1 MERKDNYVL
10 QMQQAKKYFLTYD
23 QQKIIEKCRLEA
35 DEEYLYA
42 RMLGSRYRLNR
53 TTVNLERLK
62 SGAWVDGNS
71 FSEVM
76 TLLDLL
82 CDSRE
87 DRFLTGRWV
96 SIQALGLQFHQNLM
110 EDSRDSLA
118 EHFDREPERLRSAC
132 MALGGEPIKGAD
144 IGYAVELFDGLK
156 IGILFWHGDEEVAPR
171 LRYMLDENAK
181 MYLKDETMHY
191 ALGIL
196 RRRLEKPGE

>member
-87 DRFLTGRWV
+87 DRFLTGR
-96 SIQALGLQFHQNLM
+96 
-110 EDSRDSLA
+110 
-118 EHFDREPERLRSAC
+118 
-132 MALGGEPIKGAD
+132 
-144 IGYAVELFDGLK
+144 
-156 IGILFWHGDEEVAPR
+156 
-171 LRYMLDENAK
+171 
-181 MYLKDETMHY
+181 
-191 ALGIL
+191 
-196 RRRLEKPGE
+196 